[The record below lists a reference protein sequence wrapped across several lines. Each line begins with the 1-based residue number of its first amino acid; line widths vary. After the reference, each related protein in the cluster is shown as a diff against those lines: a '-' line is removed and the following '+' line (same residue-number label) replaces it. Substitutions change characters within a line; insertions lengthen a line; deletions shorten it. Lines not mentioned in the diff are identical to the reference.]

1 MLRAGCRVLRIAQSH
16 RARSTQHAALLF
28 FCALPIFAQHD
39 ISKVDPAPPNSV
51 IATPLPEEQRRMLRK
66 YDIPDLAGAQQALGS
81 QLIDGH
87 LPRPKID
94 FITRDG
100 GIEQRVSLFEG
111 GLVVINM
118 TGAGTIFKRVII
130 PPDALAAYAKAASA
144 ASLRSVDQSMLAP
157 PEADRRSQLRVYEDG
172 GGGKYVERV
181 FHPGRVLPKALVDAI
196 APLRDLVRAISED
209 RQVTTSLAGYEP
221 QEGDELVADDHNV
234 YRVARVM
241 NDTVVQLKCLTAPT
255 TIYID
260 KKDLSQFFIGK
271 HAPQE

>member
-1 MLRAGCRVLRIAQSH
+1 VLRAGCWVLRIAQSH
-16 RARSTQHAALLF
+16 PARSTQHAALLF
-28 FCALPIFAQHD
+28 LCALPVFAQHD
-39 ISKVDPAPPNSV
+39 ISKVDPALPNSA
-51 IATPLPEEQRRMLRK
+51 IATPLPEEQRRMLKK

-81 QLIDGH
+81 QLIDGR

-94 FITRDG
+94 FLTRDG

-111 GLVVINM
+111 GLVIVNM
-118 TGAGTIFKRVII
+118 TGPATIFKRVII

-144 ASLRSVDQSMLAP
+144 TSLRTVDQNMLAP
-157 PEADRRSQLRVYEDG
+157 PEAERRSQVRVYEDS
-172 GGGKYVERV
+172 GGKYVELV

-241 NDTVVQLKCLTAPT
+241 NDTVVELKCLTAPT
-255 TIYID
+255 TI
-260 KKDLSQFFIGK
+260 
-271 HAPQE
+271 